1 MKNFAT
7 LAPRMPRSMSGLRV
21 WTMLAATGLLVAVSV
36 PTMADSNAGASNEP
50 PPVAGGKIGTLTIG
64 KYACELPGD
73 AGGKIGEPVPE
84 YDFSIVNASSYK
96 AQGIR
101 GSYLYTGDTVVMT
114 GGKLK
119 GLRFQRV
126 SAGFLREL
134 GEQRPEGPMRCIM
147 VARRY

>member
-1 MKNFAT
+1 MGT
-7 LAPRMPRSMSGLRV
+7 LA
-21 WTMLAATGLLVAVSV
+21 
-36 PTMADSNAGASNEP
+36 
-50 PPVAGGKIGTLTIG
+50 IG

-101 GSYLYTGDTVVMT
+101 GSYLYTGNTVTMT
-114 GGKLK
+114 GGKFK
-119 GLRFQRV
+119 GLRFERV